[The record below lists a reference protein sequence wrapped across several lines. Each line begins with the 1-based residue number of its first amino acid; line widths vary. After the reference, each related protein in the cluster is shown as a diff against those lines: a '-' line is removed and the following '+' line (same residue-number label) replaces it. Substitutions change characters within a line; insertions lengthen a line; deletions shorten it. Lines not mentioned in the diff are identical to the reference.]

1 MTTPSAPGSKQ
12 PLLIPIVILLIAM
25 LSIQSS
31 ASLAKSLFAVLSPA
45 GVTALRLLFASV
57 ILLVILKPWRITIT
71 RAGWRP
77 IIIYGLALGC
87 MNLTFYTAIQRIPLG
102 IAVALEFTGPLAI
115 ALWSARRGV
124 DFLWAGFAV
133 GGVCLLLPLTDSLD
147 AVDPVGAVCALGA
160 GVFWALYIIF
170 GKKAGM
176 ANGTACVALGT
187 LIAALVVFPVGLA
200 SEGMGL
206 FALSVL
212 PYALLIGIFSSAL
225 PYALE
230 MIALARLPAQTF
242 GILMSMEP
250 ALAALSGFIFLNEQL
265 SFTQWGALLCII
277 VASAGA
283 TLTIRRV

>member
-1 MTTPSAPGSKQ
+1 MTYLSSPGAKQ
-12 PLLIPIVILLIAM
+12 SVLVPILILLVAM

-45 GVTALRLLFASV
+45 GVTALRLLFSSI
-57 ILLVILKPWRITIT
+57 ILLIVLKPWRFPISP
-71 RAGWRP
+71 AEWRP

-115 ALWSARRGV
+115 AMWSARRVV

-133 GGVCLLLPLTDSLD
+133 AGVCMLLPLTGSLD
-147 AVDPVGAVCALGA
+147 AIDPVGAVCALGA

-187 LIAALVVFPVGLA
+187 LIAALVIFPVGLA

-212 PYALLIGIFSSAL
+212 PYALFIGIFSSAL
-225 PYALE
+225 PYGLE

-242 GILMSMEP
+242 GILMSLEP
-250 ALAALSGFIFLNEQL
+250 ALGALSGFIFLNEQL
-265 SFTQWGALLCII
+265 SLTQWVALLCII

-283 TLTIRRV
+283 TLTIRRA